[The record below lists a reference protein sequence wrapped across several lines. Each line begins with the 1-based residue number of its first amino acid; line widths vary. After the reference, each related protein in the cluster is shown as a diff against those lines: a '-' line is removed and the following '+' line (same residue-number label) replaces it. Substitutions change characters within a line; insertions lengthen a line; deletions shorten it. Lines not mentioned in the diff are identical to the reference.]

1 MVALSAMRNVII
13 VTEGEILLSG
23 EYLIK
28 KIVQAELGYKVK
40 KLLGMLTKL
49 LILPNCDTN

>member
-1 MVALSAMRNVII
+1 MRNVII